1 MDIRHTLQMR
11 ATPTEVFRAL
21 DERMARGGCTRFARF
36 CDQKLVVTM
45 RTLDVSIGTRM
56 AWRCVEGPP
65 GWIGTDITFD
75 LAKDG
80 DETIV
85 RFAHANWREA
95 PDLMARTSAKWA
107 EFLFALKS
115 WIEIPEADDVYV

>member
-1 MDIRHTLQMR
+1 MDIRHTVQMR
-11 ATPTEVFRAL
+11 ASKAEVFRAL
-21 DERMARGGCTRFARF
+21 DERMARGRFARFARF
-36 CDQKLVVTM
+36 CDQKLVVRM
-45 RTLDVSIGTRM
+45 QTLDVSAGTRM

-65 GWIGTDITFD
+65 GWIGTAITFD

-85 RFAHANWREA
+85 RFTHENWQETS
-95 PDLMARTSAKWA
+95 DLMARTSAKWA

-115 WIEIPEADDVYV
+115 WLETPEADDVYA

>member
-21 DERMARGGCTRFARF
+21 DERMARGRFTRFARF

-45 RTLDVSIGTRM
+45 RTLDVSNGTRM

-65 GWIGTDITFD
+65 GWMGTDITFD

-85 RFAHANWREA
+85 RFAHENWREA